1 MRDRTARH
9 APVAA
14 IDRLLADPGLRASVI
29 GDARVGLVTNDTAV
43 TAGFERTADAL
54 QRIGVRLALLFGPEH
69 GMHGTGQAGESEAL
83 EHDRATGLPVVDTY
97 ELDPDRLAERMA
109 ASGID
114 LLLVDL
120 PDIGTRFWTY
130 PWTMVDCL
138 VAADRA
144 GVPVV
149 VLDRPNPIGGTLVEG
164 PGLDPAFASFVG
176 RVDVPIRHGLTLGEL
191 ARTAAAT
198 GTGGLRATTALEVVE
213 VAEWDDRAPWPLDGG
228 PWVTPSPNLPTPD
241 TAFVYPGTGL
251 VEGTN
256 LSEGRGTTRPFETVG
271 APWLD
276 DRFVPALRELELPGV
291 RFRETRFRPTFHKY
305 AGEVVRGV
313 VLHVTDR
320 ERFRPVRTGLAILG
334 TAARLH
340 PDAFAVRPQPAD
352 APPEPGCPLDRLWG
366 SDRLRLALTA
376 GDDVV
381 GFADATD
388 DRVTA

>member
-1 MRDRTARH
+1 MSEV
-9 APVAA
+9 PVAA
-14 IDRLLADPGLRASVI
+14 IDRLLADPVLRASVI

-43 TAGFERTADAL
+43 TADLERSADAL
-54 QRIGVRLALLFGPEH
+54 QRIGVRLAVLFGPEH
-69 GMHGTGQAGESEAL
+69 GMHGTGQAGESESVD
-83 EHDRATGLPVVDTY
+83 HDHATGLPVVDTY
-97 ELDPDRLAERMA
+97 ELDPDRLAEQITA
-109 ASGID
+109 ARVD
-114 LLLVDL
+114 LVLVDL

-144 GVPVV
+144 GVRVV

-176 RVDVPIRHGLTLGEL
+176 RLDVPIRHGMTLGEL
-191 ARTAAAT
+191 ARTAVAA
-198 GTGGLRATTALEVVE
+198 GTGGLRVTAALDVVG
-213 VAEWDDRAPWPLDGG
+213 VAGWADRAPWARGGG

-276 DRFVPALRELELPGV
+276 DRFVPALRDLGLPGV
-291 RFRETRFRPTFHKY
+291 ALRETRFRPTFHKY
-305 AGEVVRGV
+305 AGQTVRGV

-320 ERFRPVRTGLAILG
+320 DRFRPVRTGLAVIG
-334 TAARLH
+334 TAARLY
-340 PDAFAVRPQPAD
+340 PDAFAVRAQPVD
-352 APPEPGCPLDRLWG
+352 APAEPGCPLDRLWG
-366 SDRLRLALTA
+366 SDRLRLALAA
-376 GDDVV
+376 GEDVV
-381 GFADATD
+381 GFADAPD
-388 DRVTA
+388 DRVAV